1 MATQGTG
8 RADAVKWAMAAIRR
22 ADVLYLDTETTGLGD
37 RDEIVDI
44 AVLDNVGQVLLNKLV
59 KPRRS
64 IPADATAIH
73 GISDR
78 MVRDAPEWPEIYPDL
93 VELLV
98 SHKHVIVYN
107 AEFDKRLI
115 EQTCAI
121 YGLRPPHPRWHCA
134 MLRYAAFVGERNAQF
149 GDYRWFKLEHAVT
162 SFGLPVVATHR
173 ALSDTCAC
181 REVVWAMADAPGS

>member
-8 RADAVKWAMAAIRR
+8 RADAVKWAVAALSR
-22 ADVLYLDTETTGLGD
+22 ADVVYLDTETTGLGD

-44 AVLDNVGQVLLNKLV
+44 AVLDNAGHVLLDTLV

-78 MVRDAPEWPEIYPDL
+78 MVRNAPEWPEIYPRL
-93 VELLV
+93 VELFG
-98 SHKHVIVYN
+98 SHKHVVVYN

-115 EQTCAI
+115 EQTCAM
-121 YGLRPPHPRWHCA
+121 YGLLPPHLRWHCA

-149 GDYRWFKLEHAVT
+149 GDYRWFKLEHAIARL
-162 SFGLPVVATHR
+162 GLTVIATHR
-173 ALSDTCAC
+173 ALSDTRAC
-181 REVVWAMADAPGS
+181 REVVRAMAEISDS